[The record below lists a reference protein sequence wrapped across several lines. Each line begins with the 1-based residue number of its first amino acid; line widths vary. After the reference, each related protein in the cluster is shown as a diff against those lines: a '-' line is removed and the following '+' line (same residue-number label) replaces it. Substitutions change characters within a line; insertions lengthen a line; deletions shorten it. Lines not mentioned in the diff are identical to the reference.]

1 VICPKC
7 RTPSL
12 DGAFICENC
21 NAILDTTFLGD
32 DITNEPEAAPVPE
45 ADATRVKPAEAVKPP
60 PPKPAPASRRAANAA
75 GAPAQGAELE
85 AAAAQ
90 NARKKFSDFIDNTA
104 PPPETAAALDDL
116 VQSFRRFSAPE
127 RHAAFTAFA
136 VLATLILPWQW
147 RKLDG
152 DTIGVLAG
160 GGTAGL
166 VALVVLLGLFVR
178 SHPLVRPHR
187 NIVLGALAALA
198 CFALLSVVSFWLGVH
213 EEMPIKS
220 GGRRTVDVLSRAS
233 FGLFAG
239 LGACVA
245 LVLGTVRLYLA
256 RNQLEDG

>member
-7 RTPSL
+7 RTPAL
-12 DGAFICENC
+12 DSAFICENC
-21 NAILDTTFLGD
+21 NAILDTSFLGD
-32 DITNEPEAAPVPE
+32 DITNEPEAAAE
-45 ADATRVKPAEAVKPP
+45 ADATRVKPAEAVRPP
-60 PPKPAPASRRAANAA
+60 PPKAASPAPKAAARAA
-75 GAPAQGAELE
+75 PTPPKGAELE

-90 NARKKFSDFIDNTA
+90 NARKKLSDFVENTA
-104 PPPETAAALDDL
+104 PPPETAAAVDDL
-116 VQSFRRFSAPE
+116 LKSFRRFSAPE

-147 RKLDG
+147 RKVDG

-187 NIVLGALAALA
+187 DKLLGALVGLA
-198 CFALLSVVSFWLGVH
+198 VVALLSAVSFWLDVH

-220 GGRRTVDVLSRAS
+220 GGRRTVDVLARAS

-239 LGACVA
+239 IGACTA
-245 LVLGTVRLYLA
+245 LVLGTARLYLA